1 MLKLVSATLLSLI
14 VLLACSTPAISSPPV
29 EPTVTVG
36 PTKSRLRENLSSY
49 PRQTDPGITVKAT
62 NEGYE
67 KVYTLVGGDGT
78 YEVSAQRWQQIMDIL
93 GWEYTPTDRQ
103 RSTRWAEQQNRR

>member
-36 PTKSRLRENLSSY
+36 PTEIKASGKPIFVSAPNR
-49 PRQTDPGITVKAT
+49 PGITVKAT

-67 KVYTLVGGDGT
+67 KVYALVGGDGT